1 MANIWEKYIS
11 ILAGNLNSGL
21 SYLITT
27 VQSKTGQF
35 QVQTWS
41 VMKIVHCLGSLEENL
56 CVWFFYYSDIKVKF
70 YCK

>member
-11 ILAGNLNSGL
+11 ILAGNMNSGL

-27 VQSKTGQF
+27 VVQSKTGQF

-41 VMKIVHCLGSLEENL
+41 VMKIVWG
-56 CVWFFYYSDIKVKF
+56 VWKQIFVSDFFTTLI
-70 YCK
+70 